1 MIAGLMLVAV
11 LPLCRSAIAQA
22 PATSEKAKKD
32 LQSRRIELESAQKR
46 TTSLETD
53 VSGLKAERERLNV
66 RLVET
71 AALIKTSEA
80 KLTAMED
87 RLGGLE
93 EQEKLLRGSLN
104 QRHGQIAKLLAALQR
119 MGRNPP
125 PVLITQR
132 EDALKMV
139 RSAMML
145 AAAFPEMRGQALA
158 LAGRLTE
165 LVRVMTEIL
174 DQSQQLK
181 TEMTRLTDARTRL
194 SGLLETKKVSLDERQ
209 SELKRMRLAA
219 AEISDSVTDLNEL
232 IARLDKAVQTNTGL
246 GAYDAETKRQV
257 QAKAAQGLP
266 AAATPG
272 AGSKSAADSA
282 KQDESKK
289 IAALPP
295 PSSSPNYVELA
306 PGATL
311 MPGSPGRIKPALP
324 FAKTKSRLPMPAQGR
339 QVLTFGE
346 KTQYGGKSKGLVL
359 ETRNGAQVT
368 SPCDGWIVYAGEF
381 RSYGQ
386 LLIIEH
392 DEGYH
397 VLLAGL
403 GRIDAVVGDLSHGQ
417 QRQLEV
423 GMALVTEPE
432 LMMLDEPASG
442 LSRGERER
450 LVELLMRLG
459 SEVTLLLI
467 EHDMDVALRV
477 AERVV
482 VLSDGEV
489 VASGTPDEI
498 RADPMVHEI
507 YLGSEADS

>member
-1 MIAGLMLVAV
+1 MNPASFETRTLPHIAGIIAGLMLVAA

-32 LQSRRIELESAQKR
+32 LESRRIELENAQKR

-87 RLGGLE
+87 RLGELE

-165 LVRVMTEIL
+165 LVRVMTEIR
-174 DQSQQLK
+174 DQSQRLK
-181 TEMTRLTDARTRL
+181 AEMTRLTGARTRL
-194 SGLLETKKVSLDERQ
+194 SGLLETKKVSLDERR

-232 IARLDKAVQTNTGL
+232 IARLDEAVQTNTGL
-246 GAYDAETKRQV
+246 GAYDAETKRQA
-257 QAKAAQGLP
+257 QAEAAML
-266 AAATPG
+266 G
-272 AGSKSAADSA
+272 AGPTSAADSA
-282 KQDESKK
+282 KQDENKK
-289 IAALPP
+289 IAALSP
-295 PSSSPNYVELA
+295 PSTSPNYVELA

-311 MPGSPGRIKPALP
+311 MPGSPGRI
-324 FAKTKSRLPMPAQGR
+324 
-339 QVLTFGE
+339 
-346 KTQYGGKSKGLVL
+346 
-359 ETRNGAQVT
+359 
-368 SPCDGWIVYAGEF
+368 
-381 RSYGQ
+381 
-386 LLIIEH
+386 
-392 DEGYH
+392 
-397 VLLAGL
+397 
-403 GRIDAVVGDLSHGQ
+403 
-417 QRQLEV
+417 
-423 GMALVTEPE
+423 
-432 LMMLDEPASG
+432 
-442 LSRGERER
+442 
-450 LVELLMRLG
+450 
-459 SEVTLLLI
+459 
-467 EHDMDVALRV
+467 
-477 AERVV
+477 
-482 VLSDGEV
+482 
-489 VASGTPDEI
+489 
-498 RADPMVHEI
+498 
-507 YLGSEADS
+507 

>member
-1 MIAGLMLVAV
+1 MNPANFETRTLPHIAGMIAGLMLVAV

-32 LQSRRIELESAQKR
+32 LQSRRVELESAQKR

-165 LVRVMTEIL
+165 LVRVMTEIR
-174 DQSQQLK
+174 DQSQRLK
-181 TEMTRLTDARTRL
+181 AEMTRLTGARTRL
-194 SGLLETKKVSLDERQ
+194 SVLLETKKVSLDERQ

-219 AEISDSVTDLNEL
+219 AEISNSVTDLNEL
-232 IARLDKAVQTNTGL
+232 IAQLDKAVQANTGL
-246 GAYDAETKRQV
+246 GAYDAETKRQA
-257 QAKAAQGLP
+257 QAEAAQGLP

-272 AGSKSAADSA
+272 AGPTSTADSA
-282 KQDESKK
+282 RQDQSKK
-289 IAALPP
+289 FAALSP
-295 PSSSPNYVELA
+295 PSTSPNYVELA

-386 LLIIEH
+386 LLIINAGG
-392 DEGYH
+392 GYH

-403 GRIDAVVGDLSHGQ
+403 SQIDVQPGQFVLAAEPVGTMSWWPQQAKAAAPNSAPVLYVEFRKDGRPID
-417 QRQLEV
+417 
-423 GMALVTEPE
+423 PN
-432 LMMLDEPASG
+432 PWW
-442 LSRGERER
+442 
-450 LVELLMRLG
+450 
-459 SEVTLLLI
+459 
-467 EHDMDVALRV
+467 VAGHQKV
-477 AERVV
+477 Q
-482 VLSDGEV
+482 G
-489 VASGTPDEI
+489 
-498 RADPMVHEI
+498 
-507 YLGSEADS
+507 